1 MMRFY
6 WILFKKYLKL
16 ITIYRANF
24 VGFVFQNIL
33 VFILFFTFFKWAGN
47 ISIMSR
53 KELVMYYFL
62 LMGFFNQFI
71 PTVQVGFFQ
80 FIRSGKLDEILI
92 LPIMWEYYFI
102 VTDAASMFFSFL
114 INIVVFGILAIFMK
128 NFIII
133 NLSTLPAFILSSLL
147 SLILYFELRLLFTQ
161 TAFYIEKDEAMTWW
175 SWFISRFLSGG
186 IFPVM
191 IFPELL
197 RKLIYMTPFPY
208 LIDFP
213 ISIYLGKQSL
223 TLFHTTLFL
232 SYIVALFFINSKLSK
247 VGIKRYMAY
256 GG

>member
-6 WILFKKYLKL
+6 WILFKKYMKL
-16 ITIYRANF
+16 ITMYKANF

-33 VFILFFTFFKWAGN
+33 VFLLFIMFFSWAGN
-47 ISIMSR
+47 IFIMSR

-62 LMGFFNQFI
+62 LMGFFHQFI
-71 PTVQVGFFQ
+71 PTVQVGFFE
-80 FIRSGKLDEILI
+80 FIRSGKLDGILI

-102 VTDAASMFFSFL
+102 VIDAASMFFSFL
-114 INIVVFGILAIFMK
+114 INLVVFGILAIFMK
-128 NFIII
+128 SFIII
-133 NLSTLPAFILSSLL
+133 NLSRLPAFFVSSFL
-147 SLILYFELRLLFTQ
+147 SLILFFELRLLFTQ
-161 TAFYIEKDEAMTWW
+161 AAFYIEKDEAMAWW

-186 IFPVM
+186 ILPIM

-197 RKLIYMTPFPY
+197 RKLIYLTPFPY

-223 TLFHTTLFL
+223 TLPHMSLFL
-232 SYIVALFFINSKLSK
+232 FYIVTLFFINSKLSRQ
-247 VGIKRYMAY
+247 GLKRYMAY